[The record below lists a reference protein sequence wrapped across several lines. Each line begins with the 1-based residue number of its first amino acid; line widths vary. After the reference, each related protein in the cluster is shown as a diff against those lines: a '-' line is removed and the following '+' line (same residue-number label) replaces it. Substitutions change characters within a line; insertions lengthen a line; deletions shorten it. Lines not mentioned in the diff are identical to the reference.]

1 MSTPLAPLSAEER
14 AEVRRQLDELRVYT
28 SAIPATGL
36 LSQTIRDMGEAMS
49 RLLAERDSLE
59 RERDEARAQIFAAH
73 AERNEADRD
82 LAVAQEQVRSLT
94 VERDALVVSR
104 DECFD
109 RATREA
115 KAADEARARFSRAR
129 EALVDYSA
137 KWAALRAALAEPPA
151 NG

>member
-14 AEVRRQLDELRVYT
+14 ACLRASIV
-28 SAIPATGL
+28 
-36 LSQTIRDMGEAMS
+36 
-49 RLLAERDSLE
+49 
-59 RERDEARAQIFAAH
+59 
-73 AERNEADRD
+73 ADRD

-115 KAADEARARFSRAR
+115 KAADEARARLSRAR
-129 EALVDYSA
+129 ERQRKSRGA
-137 KWAALRAALAEPPA
+137 R
-151 NG
+151 